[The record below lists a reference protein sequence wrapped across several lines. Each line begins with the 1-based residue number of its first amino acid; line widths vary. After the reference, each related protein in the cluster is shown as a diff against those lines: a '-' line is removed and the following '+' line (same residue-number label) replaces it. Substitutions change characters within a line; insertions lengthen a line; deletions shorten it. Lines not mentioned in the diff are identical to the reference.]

1 MRNTRVGQNGV
12 SATWKMS
19 KNKMV
24 LTKTTSSVSR
34 QHKRDRGL
42 VAKLRSNKIC
52 ARRLSSLFSLL
63 LISFGLFCV
72 THTLFLFLYFS
83 FFFSLCKDTTIY
95 VSMSHFFCLSFH
107 TSLLQSFA
115 QHTHTL
121 TVGTLAQC
129 FATLES
135 HSR

>member
-1 MRNTRVGQNGV
+1 M
-12 SATWKMS
+12 
-19 KNKMV
+19 
-24 LTKTTSSVSR
+24 LTQERPWLGCKIEKQQDLRKTP
-34 QHKRDRGL
+34 
-42 VAKLRSNKIC
+42 
-52 ARRLSSLFSLL
+52 LFSFLSFAYKLWTLL
-63 LISFGLFCV
+63 CIGV
-72 THTLFLFLYFS
+72 THTLFLFLFLLFFCMLRS
-83 FFFSLCKDTTIY
+83 FLFLTIY

-107 TSLLQSFA
+107 TSLLRSFA